1 MSWLWCLFGFFSLWR
16 EGIYH
21 RLMSVHW
28 GKAVPYLKVISVMC
42 AWPSPWRI
50 FLSLISVSQ
59 QRISEVSRP
68 ALTLLKP
75 LHGVR
80 VYILLHWRHHLP
92 MAFWGRRRL
101 MPESWQQSNP
111 WAWRPNP
118 IETHPSL
125 PLFRA
130 SRGKH
135 NGALEPLNGRS
146 LLQRLVG
153 VLLWKLL
160 EFYFLWVSR
169 VILKSGWASWWCFII
184 HWHQSF
190 GMESALCKPNLP
202 WLGKEVYRGPTL

>member
-1 MSWLWCLFGFFSLWR
+1 
-16 EGIYH
+16 
-21 RLMSVHW
+21 MSVHW

-42 AWPSPWRI
+42 AWPSPQRI
-50 FLSLISVSQ
+50 FLSLTSVSQ

-68 ALTLLKP
+68 ALTFLKP

-80 VYILLHWRHHLP
+80 VYILLHWKHHLP

-111 WAWRPNP
+111 WAWRANP

-130 SRGKH
+130 SRGKN

-160 EFYFLWVSR
+160 EFIFFGCPESSLKVFGLHGGASLSTDINPSAWSLPCVS
-169 VILKSGWASWWCFII
+169 LTFHG
-184 HWHQSF
+184 
-190 GMESALCKPNLP
+190 
-202 WLGKEVYRGPTL
+202 